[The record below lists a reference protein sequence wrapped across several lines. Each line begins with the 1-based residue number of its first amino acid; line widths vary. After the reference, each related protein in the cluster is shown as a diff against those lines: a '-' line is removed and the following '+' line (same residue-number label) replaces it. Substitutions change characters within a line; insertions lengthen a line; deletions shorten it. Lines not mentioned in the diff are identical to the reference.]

1 MSRLSFL
8 FFCILFFIDIKT
20 FDIPNFASTYIN
32 PNIFNSSNPSDRNC
46 YYEINIWYYVP
57 LDINKVY
64 FSIQPDENYSNINLY
79 YGNPNELLG
88 MKLIENNIDNIYEI
102 SREKD
107 NIYVTFIKEQNE
119 NKKILIKHFYSDN
132 NNDFNNIESKIL
144 QLSYY
149 IKFPVELINSPTSQ
163 ACLSFYDYEKDPDKI
178 YLISNNNY
186 YIFYINSNSS
196 SINYNT
202 KNLQYF
208 DLFSNINSDY
218 HIYKNGNY
226 YYLISKMIFIK
237 IEKKEN
243 LLILEDISS
252 NNEKFKESKIKNNAN
267 VYNLEQIEYLNGEL
281 MHLYFIY
288 NEEEV
293 CSVEFGCY
301 KPNISGRMNYISFYY
316 NGECFFV
323 NNGKE
328 LFKCSFI
335 VNSESNMELLIG
347 NKINNRF
354 FDNEEHMIIQI
365 KIFPLD
371 DINNNFLLCSRTNS
385 KSLFCIIFN
394 YNSVENDLNTKDF
407 IELFNNIDD
416 IKSVNIFPYK
426 SNKLTNDNLVVAVN
440 KNEYSILDIN
450 NNISITGIQTFKLNE
465 YINQDTSFYD
475 LGNNKFFLTYSTG
488 ANNIQSNIGIYMG
501 TIPKSKKILKI
512 IEEYQEYLEISFQ
525 ELFDENEKLSNENY
539 KVIFINKIY
548 DSKDNNFNSDDIKFF
563 YNDNLINLNFKD
575 YINPEYEIK
584 NKDDNENQKI
594 IIKLSNSTFNI
605 FLNYT
610 IIGEQL
616 ASKNVIKI
624 MNQPKC
630 NKYCFTCEN

>member
-1 MSRLSFL
+1 
-8 FFCILFFIDIKT
+8 
-20 FDIPNFASTYIN
+20 
-32 PNIFNSSNPSDRNC
+32 
-46 YYEINIWYYVP
+46 
-57 LDINKVY
+57 
-64 FSIQPDENYSNINLY
+64 
-79 YGNPNELLG
+79 
-88 MKLIENNIDNIYEI
+88 
-102 SREKD
+102 
-107 NIYVTFIKEQNE
+107 
-119 NKKILIKHFYSDN
+119 
-132 NNDFNNIESKIL
+132 
-144 QLSYY
+144 
-149 IKFPVELINSPTSQ
+149 
-163 ACLSFYDYEKDPDKI
+163 
-178 YLISNNNY
+178 
-186 YIFYINSNSS
+186 
-196 SINYNT
+196 
-202 KNLQYF
+202 
-208 DLFSNINSDY
+208 
-218 HIYKNGNY
+218 
-226 YYLISKMIFIK
+226 MIFIK

-293 CSVEFGCY
+293 CSVEYGCY
-301 KPNISGRMNYISFYY
+301 KPNNINGRMNYISFYY

-323 NNGKE
+323 KDGKE
-328 LFKCSFI
+328 LFRCSFKL
-335 VNSESNMELLIG
+335 NSELNMELFLG
-347 NKINNRF
+347 NKITNKF
-354 FDNEEHMIIQI
+354 FDNEEQMIIQI

-371 DINNNFLLCSRTNS
+371 EINNNFLLCSRTNT
-385 KSLFCIIFN
+385 KRLFCIIFN
-394 YNSVENDLNTKDF
+394 YNSVENDLSTKVF

-416 IKSVNIFPYK
+416 IKSINVFPYK
-426 SNKLTNDNLVVAVN
+426 SNKITNANLVVVIN

-501 TIPKSKKILKI
+501 TIPKSKTILKI

-575 YINPEYEIK
+575 YINTEYEIK
-584 NKDDNENQKI
+584 N
-594 IIKLSNSTFNI
+594 
-605 FLNYT
+605 
-610 IIGEQL
+610 
-616 ASKNVIKI
+616 
-624 MNQPKC
+624 
-630 NKYCFTCEN
+630 